1 MSVIKVTAK
10 TMLKHQLLNKDSVH
24 CNTCVLGHI
33 CVPQGLNAQDAA
45 RLNELVKERIR
56 VPKGTLFFKAGDKLT
71 ALYSIRSGSMKLQ
84 LENESGHMQVT
95 GFVFA
100 GEIIGLDALADNQHL
115 SNAIA
120 MEDTEVCV
128 IRMTNLSYLSK
139 EIPALAYRITRLMSQ
154 EISRSHNMALSL
166 GAMRS
171 EQRLAA
177 FLINLS
183 QRFTC
188 LGYSG
193 SEYVLRMSREEI
205 GNYLGLTLETVSRL
219 LSRFAK
225 EGLIRIH
232 QREVRILDFNG
243 LQALIQNENLHRI
256 EVHKAAVHG

>member
-1 MSVIKVTAK
+1 MI
-10 TMLKHQLLNKDSVH
+10 KHQLLDKDSVR

-33 CVPQGLNAQDAA
+33 CVPQGLNVQDTA
-45 RLNELVKERIR
+45 RLNDLVKERVRI
-56 VPKGTLFFKAGDKLT
+56 PKGTLFFKAGDRLT

-84 LENESGHMQVT
+84 LENESGHMQIT
-95 GFVFA
+95 GFAFA
-100 GEIIGLDALADNQHL
+100 GEIIGLDALAENAHI

-128 IRMTNLSYLSK
+128 IRMSDLNFLSK

-154 EISRSHNMALSL
+154 EISRSHNMVLSL

-232 QREVRILDFNG
+232 QREVQILDFNG
-243 LQALIQNENLHRI
+243 LQTLIQNDPVHRV
-256 EVHKAAVHG
+256 EFPKLTACN